1 MENVGVSKFKPLVGG
16 KVFHF
21 YVPLKVISSVDD
33 DLQRR
38 VLLSYDMIISEIVTN
53 IRHENIF
60 D

>member
-1 MENVGVSKFKPLVGG
+1 M
-16 KVFHF
+16 FHF

>member
-1 MENVGVSKFKPLVGG
+1 MENVGVSKFKPLVGR

-21 YVPLKVISSVDD
+21 YVPLKVISSVD